1 MLLLVEITLLSR
13 CLVCM
18 NLKVSVTNVMVQ
30 CPDRQKV
37 EDFGV
42 LRSDAVY
49 LGARF
54 PMSHPNVA
62 KHSSSDSIVS
72 HTWKADYR

>member
-1 MLLLVEITLLSR
+1 
-13 CLVCM
+13 M

-30 CPDRQKV
+30 CPERQKV

-49 LGARF
+49 LGAWF
-54 PMSHPNVA
+54 SMSHPNVA
-62 KHSSSDSIVS
+62 KHSSSDSVVS
-72 HTWKADYR
+72 HTRRADYR